1 MKKKINR
8 IISIFCFLLLT
19 SCGFKVLEKSELL
32 NFNIKEIEISGNKK
46 INYHISNNIKNIIRS
61 KNAIDELGLKIKS
74 TQTKSIKEKNDKNQI
89 TKYQIVL
96 VVETEVNIFK
106 RSIKKNINT
115 SIKGDYKVETN
126 HESTLS
132 NQNNLEIYLAKKASD
147 YIINQLSLM
156 LNDL

>member
-1 MKKKINR
+1 M
-8 IISIFCFLLLT
+8 
-19 SCGFKVLEKSELL
+19 
-32 NFNIKEIEISGNKK
+32 
-46 INYHISNNIKNIIRS
+46 
-61 KNAIDELGLKIKS
+61 KIKS

-132 NQNNLEIYLAKKASD
+132 NQNKLEIYLAKKASD